1 MEINKEAFGKMTYGI
16 YLIGSCSDG
25 KVNAM
30 IGNSAVQ
37 TTSEPACFAVVVNKE
52 SLTCDFIKKSKK
64 FCVQPVC
71 QKADMLFI
79 GNFGFRSGK
88 TFNKFEKYSY
98 ELSDDGLPVVT
109 QNTLA
114 FIAAQTVKEE
124 DLGTHIMFIGKVTQ
138 SKVLAQ
144 EEPMSYDFYHNVLKG
159 KTPKGA
165 TTFQGS

>member
-1 MEINKEAFGKMTYGI
+1 MTNGINQTGI
-16 YLIGSCSDG
+16 YSNRGRVNVKSTSSATISIAGANGKGIHVANGGSVS
-25 KVNAM
+25 
-30 IGNSAVQ
+30 S
-37 TTSEPACFAVVVNKE
+37 
-52 SLTCDFIKKSKK
+52 
-64 FCVQPVC
+64 
-71 QKADMLFI
+71 
-79 GNFGFRSGK
+79 
-88 TFNKFEKYSY
+88 EKYSY
-98 ELSDDGLPVVT
+98 ELSEEGLPVVT